1 MIECPQSEAGEGAD
15 AVLARCTCP
24 GPAYRISGSDIS
36 LFLES
41 PFSLYC
47 KQFVDRSER
56 DPPDASQML
65 FSEHGHSH
73 ETRLMKEL
81 YSEGDKPGIPAERA
95 APKLPGTPRPR
106 RRGHEGGGG
115 RGRRRRRWVS
125 PEEHAT
131 QLDRA
136 RVQSFGKTLQLMRN
150 GADNLLEPQLCFFP
164 LGLHGSPD
172 ILERRDGESD
182 LGSYHYVVKE
192 IKSSRKIRRKH
203 VMQAAFYNMMLGEI
217 QGHAPEEFYLLNA
230 AGEDAAYSYA
240 DYKEE
245 IAGVLSGVADVKGGE
260 MPPVAYGRGVFPWSN
275 YCDRMAVQ
283 RDDLSLI
290 TGMDGDQRSRLELHG
305 IGTVAALL
313 EADVS
318 GLAEA
323 GIRQEAARTYVARAA
338 ALKTGKET
346 RLGPNIPVPDTPTTI
361 FLRVEEGMNGEAYM
375 MGALA
380 RTGDAEEYAPFV
392 SAGPEAEGSTLREFL
407 EFIGRW
413 RDYTIYYW
421 GSGGETPLSRLVRK
435 YHIGEEGAAPEIPM
449 TDLQRLAAS
458 VVAFPTYRAK
468 LKLVAEWMGFRW
480 TDEEADWGKGVLMYR
495 WHVQNPERPFYL
507 NYIKTYNRDN
517 CRAIATV
524 WDWLVE
530 RGYLE
535 RG

>member
-1 MIECPQSEAGEGAD
+1 MIVRSQSETDEEAD
-15 AVLARCTCP
+15 AVLTRCTCP

-56 DPPDASQML
+56 DPPDASQIL
-65 FSEHGHSH
+65 FAEHGHSH

-81 YSEGDKPGIPAERA
+81 YSEGDKPSIPAERTV
-95 APKLPGTPRPR
+95 PKLPSTPRSKWH
-106 RRGHEGGGG
+106 GHDRGGG

-125 PEEHAT
+125 PEEHAI

-172 ILERRDGESD
+172 ILERRDGESN
-182 LGSYHYVVKE
+182 LGPYHYVVKE

-203 VMQAAFYNMMLGEI
+203 IMQAAFYNMMLGEI
-217 QGHAPEEFYLLNA
+217 QGHAPDEFYLLNA

-245 IAGVLSGVADVKGGE
+245 IEGVISSVADIKGGE

-290 TGMDGDQRSRLELHG
+290 TGMDGDQRSKLDLYG
-305 IGTVAALL
+305 IRTVAALL
-313 EADVS
+313 EANVP
-318 GLAEA
+318 GLTEA
-323 GIRQEAARTYVARAA
+323 GIGQEAARTYVARAA
-338 ALKTGKET
+338 ALKTGEAV
-346 RLGPNIPVPDTPTTI
+346 RLGPHIPIPDTPTTI
-361 FLRVEEGMNGEAYM
+361 FLRVEESMNGEAYM
-375 MGALA
+375 MGALV

-392 SAGPEAEGSTLREFL
+392 SAGPKAEGSMLREFL
-407 EFIGRW
+407 EFLGRW
-413 RDYTIYYW
+413 RDYMIYYW

-435 YHIGEEGAAPEIPM
+435 YHTEEERAAPEIPM
-449 TDLQRLAAS
+449 TDLQRLATS
-458 VVAFPTYRAK
+458 VAAFPTYRAK

-495 WHVQNPERPFYL
+495 MYAKNPDRSFYL
-507 NYIKTYNRDN
+507 NYIKTYNHDN
-517 CRAIATV
+517 CQAIATV

-535 RG
+535 QG